1 MTMSSCVLVGESAL
15 LMQCA
20 ALLRRRGFQVDAVL
34 SEDPAVQAWAEGA
47 GVRLCRRLRDAE
59 AFLEG
64 HRYDWLF
71 SIVNPYVLSP
81 RVLACAEKGAVNYHD
96 SLLPRYSGSHA
107 VPWALIHG
115 ETQVGV
121 SWHLMGERADAG
133 DLLAQSVVAVSNVE
147 TAQALNG
154 KCAFAAIAT
163 FGKVIKLL
171 GDPLQPVRQEA
182 AERSFFYRFRRPT
195 PASIVDFRRP
205 AEDVERFV
213 RALTFGPQLNP
224 LGLPKVLVDGHVHVV
239 DRVEVLA
246 GERSGGAAGKLVDR
260 TSEHLRI
267 TTLSDD
273 VRLFVRP
280 SCGVVG
286 PLQRDSVQPDPEEWV
301 ALEAFDRSVF
311 KHERHWL
318 NLFRDDPWRL
328 GLRAAERRPRRWLCT
343 HDVSRS
349 LAACVR
355 ILRALA
361 TAVPGTKIGLWAP
374 AGASVPTGT
383 ATALYAST
391 VPLLR
396 PGQDLTEDAEERALA
411 ASLSQST
418 SSGTYLRDLEDRL
431 LATMSPEAIHVAQL
445 GVELRLDAP
454 SEPPR
459 ESPFALCIGRG
470 GGQTLWLAAYDDR
483 IAEQA
488 LREAMLGSEVHG
500 AR

>member
-20 ALLRRRGFQVDAVL
+20 ALLQRRGFQVDAVL
-34 SEDPAVQAWAEGA
+34 SEDPAVQAWVEAA
-47 GVRLCRRLRDAE
+47 GVRLCRRVRDAE
-59 AFLEG
+59 PFLAG

-71 SIVNPYVLSP
+71 SIVNPYVLGPS
-81 RVLACAEKGAVNYHD
+81 VLGCAEKGAVNYHD

-133 DLLAQSVVAVSNVE
+133 DLLVQSVVAVSNVE
-147 TAQALNG
+147 TAQTLNG
-154 KCAFAAIAT
+154 KCAFAAVAS

-171 GDPLQPVRQEA
+171 GDTLQPVQQET

-195 PASIVDFRRP
+195 PASFVDFHEP

-213 RALTFGPQLNP
+213 RALTFGPQLSP

-246 GERSGGAAGKLVDR
+246 GERSGAAAGKLVDR
-260 TSEHLRI
+260 TSEHLRV
-267 TTLSDD
+267 TTLGDD

-280 SCGVVG
+280 SSGAVDL
-286 PLQRDSVQPDPEEWV
+286 PKSDSVQLEPDAWA

-318 NLFRDDPWRL
+318 NLFRDAPWQL
-328 GLRAAERRPRRWLCT
+328 ALRAAEPRPRRWLCT
-343 HDVSRS
+343 HDVSRP
-349 LAACVR
+349 LATCNR
-355 ILRALA
+355 ILHALA
-361 TAVPGTKIGLWAP
+361 TEVPDARIGLWGP
-374 AGASVPTGT
+374 AGASVPTGAGT
-383 ATALYAST
+383 GLYASV
-391 VPLLR
+391 VPLPS
-396 PGQDLTEDAEERALA
+396 PGQALTEDEEERALA
-411 ASLSQST
+411 ASLAQNAA
-418 SSGTYLRDLEDRL
+418 SGTYLRDLEERL
-431 LATMSPEAIHVAQL
+431 LATMPTEVLHTPLLA
-445 GVELRLDAP
+445 VELRLHAP
-454 SEPPR
+454 SEPPH

-470 GGQTLWLAAYDDR
+470 AGETLWLAAYDDR
-483 IAEQA
+483 IAEQS
-488 LREAMLGSEVHG
+488 LRDAMLG
-500 AR
+500 